1 MAEEPR
7 ADHIAIV
14 GMACRFP
21 GANTPEEFWAN
32 LAAGTESITRL
43 SEDDL
48 LAAGVEPREFRHPRF
63 VNAAPLVDDVAG
75 FDARFFGYT
84 PREAEVRD
92 PQGRLFLETCHAA
105 IEDSGYDVTRIK
117 GQVGVFGG
125 MANNYYGERNVARN
139 AAMKAAVG
147 NMAIEVSNSPDY
159 LATTVS
165 YRLGLRGPS
174 INIQTACSTALV
186 AVHLAAQ
193 SLRDGECDYALAG
206 GVEVEL
212 PYATGYTWSEG
223 DIYSRSGH
231 IRPFDAAADGTMFGT
246 GSGTVVLKR
255 LDDAMRDRDHIYGV
269 IRGSAV
275 NNDGGDRAG
284 FTAPG
289 VQGQIQLVAEA
300 LAVAEVHPDTIGF
313 VEAHATGTL
322 VGDPIEVAG
331 LTQAFRAAGAGGL
344 RSCLIG
350 SVKANVGHLGPAA
363 GVAGLI
369 KVCMAL
375 QHEAIP
381 PNINFETPN
390 PSLQLESSPF
400 YVPTE
405 LTPWKAGEDP
415 RRAGVSSFGIGGTNA
430 HVVIE
435 EAPAPPVPVSPG
447 RRRWFTL
454 PVSART
460 AAAAEEAAR
469 RYGAFLGEH
478 PGAAPADV
486 AFTLQNGRTAHPQ
499 RRAVVAD
506 STAAAA
512 AALQAIRSSRQI
524 TAPAAATARQ
534 PVMMFPGQ
542 GAQYVGMGRDLYTT
556 EPVFQSALDTCA
568 DLLRPR
574 LDHDLRDLLYPTDG
588 DEGEAAALLR
598 ETRYSQPA
606 LFAVSYAQAKLLE
619 AAGVRPAAMIGH
631 SVGEY
636 VAAHLAGVFTL
647 ADALAAVATRGRLMN
662 AMEPGGMIA
671 VAAPEGQVRDLLP
684 GTVEIAAVNGP
695 RSTVVAG
702 PFEALETVSRA
713 CEENGLTVTALQTSH
728 AFHTASMEPCLEEFA
743 AELARIP
750 LAAPQ
755 LPFISDVSGT
765 WITEGQATDPA
776 YWAAHLR
783 STVRFADGVETLVAG
798 DDRVLVEVGPGDT
811 LSRLARQRVGYDAV
825 PIVPTMR
832 HPQRSRPDDEVFAEA
847 LGTLW
852 VGGVP
857 IDWEAWS
864 TEGRRLPLPTYPFE
878 RRVYWVDPDPVVPGG
893 ADGAEEQGSLPADRC
908 TFAQNWQEAP
918 LPAQEP
924 PPAGGH
930 WLVFDSGHPVVQHV
944 TDQLSGGGARVTV
957 VRAGTEFARLAEGR
971 FTLRP
976 DAADDLEQLLTA
988 LADDPPGTV
997 VHAFTLT
1004 DPEADPLADA
1014 TVADTLAKGF
1024 YSLLH
1029 LGQQLDRADLGT
1041 DVKVYAVSSNLQEV
1055 SGTERLEPAK
1065 ATLVGPVLLMER
1077 ELAGVTSRAV
1087 DLSLPADEPAEVLAR
1102 RLVAEFGTPTDDLQ
1116 VAWRGRKRW
1125 RLDYR
1130 PAPVE
1135 EPRPDAPVIRPGGT
1149 YLITGGLGGIGLA
1162 VADDLARTGPVTL
1175 VLMSRSPVPP
1185 REQWK
1190 ELADSLE
1197 TEEALRGKLLRLLS
1211 FEERG
1216 ATVVPV
1222 RCDVSDEAAL
1232 AEVLAAVRAEF
1243 GPVHGVFHSAGIA
1256 GGGMM
1261 AVRGDDDA
1269 ARVLAPKVA
1278 GTLGLHRLLGTEPDF
1293 MMLFSSEIAVTG
1305 AFGQVD
1311 YCAANNFLDRF
1322 ASWACRRGLPV
1333 VSIGWAGWSEFGMAA
1348 DTETAAPQAF
1358 RRLET
1363 GARYE
1368 AAGHPLLDRVT
1379 RRKDVVEFTTVLEP
1393 GGHWISA
1400 EHRMGG
1406 ADVVVGTALLEMVEG
1421 GYRGGVGGI
1430 AAISD
1435 LVFLGPIGVR
1445 EPTELRITLTPDG
1458 TAHTASVAA
1467 TAVGPEPRVWTER
1480 MRCRLEPVAADPVP
1494 QRDLRE
1500 IAARCEKFSVG
1511 QEVLAEPGRLVQFG
1525 PHWTGALRSVSV
1537 GDGEEIARVELAEE
1551 YRTEAALYR
1560 LHPTLL
1566 DIAVSAKDDAERRAR
1581 GDAYL
1586 PLGYQRV
1593 RVHEPIPSAF
1603 WVHIRHT
1610 SGGGDVE
1617 VDTTD
1622 VDILDDDGRVVVEI
1636 TGYAERRVDPGAIRA
1651 VVNDTDGE
1659 PAEADTGPGV
1669 YGEALA
1675 DVGISAELG
1684 LDVLWRIV
1692 QWRPEPHL
1700 VVCPEGIRRAIRRSR
1715 ALSLDVVRR
1724 ELEDSRL
1731 TDGAT
1736 AAGDRLLDN
1745 TPYAPPETELQKK
1758 LAELWTATLGVSAI
1772 GLDDDFFELGG
1783 NSLVAVQ
1790 LAARMRDSLSLT
1802 LPIAGLF
1809 DNPTLRELAAH
1820 VTDTGARTGGGE

>member
-48 LAAGVEPREFRHPRF
+48 LAAGVESREFRHPRF

-105 IEDSGYDVTRIK
+105 IEDSGYDVSRME

-174 INIQTACSTALV
+174 INVQTACSTALV

-212 PYATGYTWSEG
+212 PYGTGYTWSEG

-231 IRPFDAAADGTMFGT
+231 IRPFDADADGTMFGT
-246 GSGTVVLKR
+246 GSGTIALKR
-255 LDDAMRDRDHIYGV
+255 LDDAIRDHDHIYGV

-289 VQGQIQLVAEA
+289 VQGQVQLIAEA

-331 LTQAFRAAGAGGL
+331 LTQAFRTAGAGGL
-344 RSCLIG
+344 QSCPIG

-375 QHEAIP
+375 RHEAIP
-381 PNINFETPN
+381 PNINFDTPN
-390 PSLQLESSPF
+390 PSLQLDTSPF

-405 LTPWKAGEDP
+405 LTPWKAGESP

-435 EAPAPPVPVSPG
+435 EAPVRPAPVPRG
-447 RRRWFTL
+447 RRWFTL

-460 AAAAEEAAR
+460 GTAAEEAAR
-469 RYGAFLGEH
+469 RYGTFLGKH
-478 PGAAPADV
+478 PETDVADV
-486 AFTLQNGRTAHPQ
+486 AFTLQTGRTAHPQ
-499 RRAVVAD
+499 RRVVVAD
-506 STAAAA
+506 STATAAS
-512 AALQAIRSSRQI
+512 ALQATRSSKQI
-524 TAPAAATARQ
+524 SAPSAATTRQ

-542 GAQYVGMGRDLYTT
+542 GAQHVGMGRDLYAT
-556 EPVFQSALDTCA
+556 EPVFRSALDTCA
-568 DLLRPR
+568 DLLRPH
-574 LDHDLRDLLYPTDG
+574 LGCDVRDLLYPESG
-588 DEGEAAALLR
+588 HEEEARTRLR
-598 ETRYSQPA
+598 ETRFSQPA

-619 AAGVRPAAMIGH
+619 AAGVSPTAMMGH

-647 ADALAAVATRGRLMN
+647 PDALGVVAARGRVMN
-662 AMEPGGMIA
+662 AMAPGGMIA
-671 VAAPEGQVRDLLP
+671 VAAPEAQVAQLL
-684 GTVEIAAVNGP
+684 TERVEIAAANGP

-702 PFEALETVSRA
+702 PFEALEAMTRS
-713 CEENGLTVTALQTSH
+713 CEANGLAVTVLQTSH
-728 AFHTASMEPCLEEFA
+728 AFHTASMEPCLDEFA
-743 AELARIP
+743 AELAGIP

-755 LPFISDVSGT
+755 LPFVSNVSGT
-765 WITEGQATDPA
+765 WITDEQAQDPA
-776 YWAAHLR
+776 YWTTHLR
-783 STVRFADGVETLVAG
+783 STVRFAAGVETLAAG
-798 DDRVLVEVGPGDT
+798 DDRILVEAGPGDT
-811 LSRLARQRVGYDAV
+811 LTRLARQCVGYDAV

-832 HPQRSRPDDEVFAEA
+832 HPRRDRPDDAVFAEA
-847 LGTLW
+847 VGTLW
-852 VGGVP
+852 VNGVAV
-857 IDWEAWS
+857 DWQTWS
-864 TEGRRLPLPTYPFE
+864 GEGRRLPLPTYPFE
-878 RRVYWVDPDPVVPGG
+878 RRPYWVDPDPVVPGG
-893 ADGAEEQGSLPADRC
+893 AEAVEEQGTLPAERC
-908 TFAQNWQEAP
+908 AFAQNWQEAP
-918 LPAQEP
+918 LPDQGP
-924 PPAGGH
+924 PTAEGH
-930 WLVFDSGHPVVQHV
+930 WLVFDSGHPVVHQV
-944 TDQLSGGGARVTV
+944 VEELSAAGASVTV
-957 VRAGTEFARLAEGR
+957 VRAGTEFARQAEGR
-971 FTLRP
+971 YTLRP
-976 DAADDLEQLLTA
+976 DSAEDLDLLLTA
-988 LADDPPGTV
+988 LAENPPGAV

-1004 DPEADPLADA
+1004 DPETDPLAGE
-1014 TVADTLAKGF
+1014 TVADALAKGF

-1029 LGQQLDRADLGT
+1029 LGQQLDRADLGK
-1041 DVKVYAVSSNLQEV
+1041 DVKVFVVSSNVQEV
-1055 SGTERLEPAK
+1055 SGTERLEPSK
-1065 ATLVGPVLLMER
+1065 ATLLGPVLLMER
-1077 ELAGVTSRAV
+1077 EIAGVTSRSI
-1087 DLSLPADEPAEVLAR
+1087 DLALPADQSAEVLAR
-1102 RLVAEFGTPTDDLQ
+1102 RLIAEFGTPTADRQ

-1130 PAPVE
+1130 TVQLD
-1135 EPRPDAPVIRPGGT
+1135 EPRADAPAIRPDGT
-1149 YLITGGLGGIGLA
+1149 YLITGGFGGIGLA
-1162 VADDLARTGPVTL
+1162 VAEDLARTGPVTL
-1175 VLMSRSPVPP
+1175 VLMGRSSLPP
-1185 REQWK
+1185 K
-1190 ELADSLE
+1190 ERWQGLADSPE
-1197 TEEALRGKLLRLLS
+1197 TEEALRGKLLKLLAI
-1211 FEERG
+1211 EERG
-1216 ATVVPV
+1216 AIVVPV

-1232 AEVLAAVRAEF
+1232 GEALGAVHAEHGAI
-1243 GPVHGVFHSAGIA
+1243 HGVFHSAGIA

-1261 AVRGDDDA
+1261 AVRSDEDA

-1278 GTLGLHRLLGTEPDF
+1278 GTLGLHRLLGGGLDF

-1322 ASWACRRGLPV
+1322 ASWSCQQGLPV
-1333 VSIGWAGWSEFGMAA
+1333 VSIGWSGWSEFGMAA
-1348 DTETAAPQAF
+1348 DTETAAPHAF

-1363 GARYE
+1363 GVRSE
-1368 AAGHPLLDRVT
+1368 AARHPLLDRVT
-1379 RRKDVVEFTTVLEP
+1379 RKKDVIEFSTVLEP
-1393 GGHWISA
+1393 GGHWIA
-1400 EHRMGG
+1400 GEHRMGG
-1406 ADVVVGTALLEMVEG
+1406 SDVVVGTALLEMVEG
-1421 GYRGGVGGI
+1421 GYREGVGGT

-1435 LVFLGPIGVR
+1435 VVFLGPIGVQ
-1445 EPTELRITLTPDG
+1445 EPTELRVSLTPDG
-1458 TAHTASVAA
+1458 TAHTASVAV
-1467 TAVGPEPRVWTER
+1467 TAVGPEPRIWTER
-1480 MRCRLEPVAADPVP
+1480 MKCRLEPVAAEPVP
-1494 QRDLRE
+1494 QWDLQE
-1500 IAARCEKFSVG
+1500 IAARCEKFSVS
-1511 QEVLAEPGRLVQFG
+1511 QEMLSEPGRLVRFG
-1525 PHWTGALRSVSV
+1525 PHWTGAVKSISV
-1537 GDGEEIARVELAEE
+1537 GAGEELARVELAEE
-1551 YRTEAALYR
+1551 YRPETALYR
-1560 LHPTLL
+1560 LHPALL
-1566 DIAVSAKDDAERRAR
+1566 DTAVNAKDDAARRAR

-1586 PLGYQRV
+1586 PLGYQRI
-1593 RVHEPIPSAF
+1593 RVHEPVPSEF

-1610 SGGGDVE
+1610 SDSDVE

-1622 VDILDDDGRVVVEI
+1622 VAILDDDGRVAVEI
-1636 TGYAERRVDPGAIRA
+1636 TGYAERRVDPAAIRA
-1651 VVNDTDGE
+1651 VVSDVTDKPVATE
-1659 PAEADTGPGV
+1659 PAT

-1675 DVGISAELG
+1675 EVGISAELG
-1684 LDVLWRIV
+1684 LDVLRRIL
-1692 QWRPEPHL
+1692 QRRPEPHL
-1700 VVCPEGIRRAIRRSR
+1700 VVCPEGLRRALRRSG

-1724 ELEDSRL
+1724 ELEDTRL
-1731 TDGAT
+1731 TDGSTAT
-1736 AAGDRLLDN
+1736 EDRPLD

-1758 LAELWTATLGVSAI
+1758 LAELWNGTLGVSVI

-1790 LAARMRDSLSLT
+1790 LAARMRDGLSLT
-1802 LPIAGLF
+1802 LPIAGFF
-1809 DNPTLRELAAH
+1809 DHPTLRELAAH
-1820 VTDTGARTGGGE
+1820 ITSTGAQSGAGE